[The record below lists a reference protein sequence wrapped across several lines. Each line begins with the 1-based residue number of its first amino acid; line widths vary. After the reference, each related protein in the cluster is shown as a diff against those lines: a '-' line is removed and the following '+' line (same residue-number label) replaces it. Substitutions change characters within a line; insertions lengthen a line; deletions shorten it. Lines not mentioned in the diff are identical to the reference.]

1 MSICFIFSLK
11 NAILAH
17 YNGVKKQFMRLKNIR
32 VVAIGGGHGLGRVL
46 STLSFLENKLTGIVT
61 TTDNGGSTG
70 RLRRRSSSIAWG
82 DLRNCLTQLV
92 ERDSIGNQ
100 LFDFRFDGQ
109 DELGGHNLGNLILFA
124 LGQIQSRPLDS
135 IKLVR
140 RLLRVKTPVLPM
152 SETPTDLM
160 AFYPEGRCRV
170 GELSVDQMPVMPK
183 NLMLAPLVKTLD
195 SCTQA
200 LANADLII
208 LGPGSFLTSVVPPL
222 LVRDIVNGINNSK
235 AHCVFVENI
244 VAEQSPAASL
254 TLDEKLL
261 WIKENIG
268 CLPIDSVI
276 AHGNEVSSEIL
287 PVINCDLANADVE
300 HYHDQQKLIEALEQ
314 CVAAIVEPAFC
325 LSNHSPEKTSN
336 LVNS

>member
-1 MSICFIFSLK
+1 MQLE
-11 NAILAH
+11 N
-17 YNGVKKQFMRLKNIR
+17 KK

-46 STLSFLENKLTGIVT
+46 STLSFLEKQLTGIVT

-70 RLRRRSSSIAWG
+70 RLRKRSSSIAWG

-92 ERDSIGNQ
+92 DSESIGNQ
-100 LFDFRFDGQ
+100 LFNFRFDGQ

-124 LGQIQSRPLDS
+124 LGQLQSRPLDS

-170 GELSVDQMPVMPK
+170 GELSVDDMPVMPK

-195 SCTQA
+195 SCKDA
-200 LANADLII
+200 IVAADLII
-208 LGPGSFLTSVVPPL
+208 LGPGSFLTSVIPPL
-222 LVRDIVNGINNSK
+222 LVRDIVKSINKSQG
-235 AHCVFVENI
+235 HCVFIENI
-244 VAEQSPAASL
+244 APEASPASNL
-254 TLDEKLL
+254 SLDEKLL
-261 WIKENIG
+261 WIKENIN

-276 AHGNEVSSEIL
+276 AHGEQVTSNIL
-287 PVINCDLANADVE
+287 PVINCDLVSKNNS
-300 HYHDQQKLIEALEQ
+300 HHHDRKKLIAALEQ
-314 CVAAIVEPAFC
+314 CLAINPQTPVINES
-325 LSNHSPEKTSN
+325 LGKII
-336 LVNS
+336 NS

>member
-1 MSICFIFSLK
+1 MHLE
-11 NAILAH
+11 N
-17 YNGVKKQFMRLKNIR
+17 KK

-46 STLSFLENKLTGIVT
+46 STLSFLEKQLTGIVT

-70 RLRRRSSSIAWG
+70 RLRKRSSSIAWG

-92 ERDSIGNQ
+92 DEESIGSQ
-100 LFDFRFDGQ
+100 LFNFRFDGQ

-124 LGQIQSRPLDS
+124 LGQLQSRPLDS

-140 RLLRVKTPVLPM
+140 RLLRVRTPVLPM
-152 SETPTDLM
+152 SETPTDLI

-170 GELSVDQMPVMPK
+170 GELSVDEMPVMPK

-195 SCTQA
+195 SCKDA
-200 LANADLII
+200 ILSADLII
-208 LGPGSFLTSVVPPL
+208 LGPGSFLTSVIPPL
-222 LVRDIVNGINNSK
+222 LVRDIVKSINKSQ
-235 AHCVFVENI
+235 AHCVFIENI
-244 VAEQSPAASL
+244 EPEASPAAAL

-276 AHGNEVSSEIL
+276 AHSKEVVSEL
-287 PVINCDLANADVE
+287 VPVLCCDLASEENH
-300 HYHDQQKLIEALEQ
+300 HYHDRKKLITALNQ
-314 CVAAIVEPAFC
+314 CLTLTKHKANKSEPFAKV
-325 LSNHSPEKTSN
+325 SNS
-336 LVNS
+336 

>member
-1 MSICFIFSLK
+1 MQLK
-11 NAILAH
+11 KLN
-17 YNGVKKQFMRLKNIR
+17 

-46 STLSFLENKLTGIVT
+46 STLSFLGNQLTGIVT

-70 RLRRRSSSIAWG
+70 RLRKRSSSIAWG

-92 ERDSIGNQ
+92 DKESVGSQ

-109 DELGGHNLGNLILFA
+109 DELGGHNLGNLILYG
-124 LGQIQSRPLDS
+124 LGQIHSRPLES

-170 GELSVDQMPVMPK
+170 GELSVDEMPIMPK
-183 NLMLAPLVKTLD
+183 NLMLAPLVKTLP
-195 SCTQA
+195 SCVDA
-200 LANADLII
+200 ILKADLII

-222 LVRDIVNGINNSK
+222 LVRDITNALSQSS
-235 AHCVFVENI
+235 AHCVFIDNI
-244 VAEQSPAASL
+244 VAEKSPSASL
-254 TLDEKLL
+254 TLDERLTWL
-261 WIKENIG
+261 EDNIG

-276 AHGNEVSSEIL
+276 CHDSKVTSSKVSVCHHELSSDSI
-287 PVINCDLANADVE
+287 P
-300 HYHDQQKLIEALEQ
+300 HYHSRDKLIAALNK
-314 CVAAIVEPAFC
+314 CISKA
-325 LSNHSPEKTSN
+325 EKLKKESASESIAN
-336 LVNS
+336 VVNS

>member
-1 MSICFIFSLK
+1 MLL
-11 NAILAH
+11 N
-17 YNGVKKQFMRLKNIR
+17 NIN

-46 STLSFLENKLTGIVT
+46 STLSFLEKRLTGIVT

-70 RLRRRSSSIAWG
+70 RLRKRSSSIAWG

-92 ERDSIGNQ
+92 EKDSIGSQ

-109 DELGGHNLGNLILFA
+109 DELGGHNLGNLILFG

-170 GELSVDQMPVMPK
+170 GELSVDEMPVMPK

-195 SCTQA
+195 SCKEA
-200 LANADLII
+200 LENADLII
-208 LGPGSFLTSVVPPL
+208 LGPGSFLTSVIPPL
-222 LVRDIVNGINNSK
+222 LVRDIVNAINNSNG
-235 AHCVFVENI
+235 HCVFIENI
-244 VAEQSPAASL
+244 VAENSPAAKL
-254 TLDEKLL
+254 TLDDKLN
-261 WIKENIG
+261 WIKDNIG

-276 AHGNEVSSEIL
+276 AHNNEVTSKL
-287 PVINCDLANADVE
+287 VPVINYDLASSEVK
-300 HYHDQQKLIEALEQ
+300 HYHDQQKLIKAIEQ
-314 CVAAIVEPAFC
+314 CLV
-325 LSNHSPEKTSN
+325 LHHHSKTSSKI
-336 LVNS
+336 VNS